1 MSRSR
6 KSKPIAGITN
16 AASEK
21 AEKLANH
28 RRERRRV
35 RQVLTVEPEAEILPH
50 TRELS
55 NPWAMAKDGK
65 VYRAAWNDP
74 KFLRK

>member
-6 KSKPIAGITN
+6 KRTPIAGISG

-21 AEKLANH
+21 ADKQANH

-35 RQVLTVEPEAEILPH
+35 RQVLGVEPEREVLPH

-55 NPWAMAKDGK
+55 NPWVMSKDGK
-65 VYRAAWNDP
+65 VYRAAWKEP
-74 KFLRK
+74 GHLRK

>member
-6 KSKPIAGITN
+6 KKTPITGISL
-16 AASEK
+16 ADSEK
-21 AEKLANH
+21 AEKQANH

-35 RQVLTVEPEAEILPH
+35 RQVLAAEPEAEVLPH

-55 NPWAMAKDGK
+55 NPWLMSKDGK
-65 VYRAAWNDP
+65 VYRAAWKDP
-74 KFLRK
+74 GALRK

>member
-6 KSKPIAGITN
+6 RKTPITGIST
-16 AASEK
+16 AESEK
-21 AEKLANH
+21 AEKAANH

-35 RQVLTVEPEAEILPH
+35 RQVLGADPAADVLPH

-55 NPWAMAKDGK
+55 NPWVMSKDGK
-65 VYRAAWNDP
+65 VYRADWKDP
-74 KFLRK
+74 ADFRK

>member
-6 KSKPIAGITN
+6 RKTPITGIS
-16 AASEK
+16 AADSEK
-21 AEKLANH
+21 AEKAANH

-35 RQVLTVEPEAEILPH
+35 RQVLGAEPEADVLPH

-55 NPWAMAKDGK
+55 NPWLMSKDGK
-65 VYRAAWNDP
+65 VYRAGWKDP
-74 KFLRK
+74 VDFRK